1 VTIAGKPA
9 GVLADPPG
17 VRGYPIAMNDEFSAR
32 RVATE
37 VLTALERRRDGVVD
51 GSATVEGILDETL
64 GALGVAYREAAL
76 PPSYWQALE
85 AELRATIP
93 GRWRPAAAEFTAL
106 ERRGFGSWRGGDVY
120 ARVVYALAGLLVG
133 GLCVALPFIPIWEKW
148 FPFAVGV
155 AAWWLPDAQ
164 AAWHRR
170 RHGRMLGRM
179 VRDLAARQPALES
192 RVSLAELT
200 AAGDERE

>member
-1 VTIAGKPA
+1 
-9 GVLADPPG
+9 
-17 VRGYPIAMNDEFSAR
+17 MNDEFSAR

-37 VLTALERRRDGVVD
+37 LLTALERRRDAVVDGTATAEGVVD
-51 GSATVEGILDETL
+51 EALAPM
-64 GALGVAYREAAL
+64 GAAYRDAAL

-85 AELRATIP
+85 AELRRSIP
-93 GRWRPAAAEFTAL
+93 ARWRAAAVEFTAL
-106 ERRGFGSWRGGDVY
+106 ERAGFGSWRGGDVY

-133 GLCVALPFIPIWEKW
+133 GVCVALPFIPIWEKW

-170 RHGRMLGRM
+170 RHGRTLGRM
-179 VRDLAARQPALES
+179 VRDLAARQSALEA
-192 RVSLAELT
+192 RVTLAELT
-200 AAGDERE
+200 AGGSDSE